1 MEIRRLPEN
10 LINQIAAGEVVER
23 PSSALKELIENSID
37 AEATQIDIIIDNG
50 GKNLISVSDNG
61 IGIEKDLIPLAIE
74 RHATSKLPNN
84 DLEDTKNDFN
94 LNNEINIE
102 NKSEAS
108 SFSELFGSKNVPKD
122 IRKIVDEETLGISLS
137 ERRGIDILFGDIPET
152 GVVIDAKKEA
162 LRIRKNKSSGQKIN
176 STPSPAL
183 DINSGKSLL
192 IK

>member
-1 MEIRRLPEN
+1 MKNKFLRIFVFLLPITMSLSSCSDFRKAVGKEKVIPDEFSVALTPS
-10 LINQIAAGEVVER
+10 LIVPPGYKIDPEVLR
-23 PSSALKELIENSID
+23 
-37 AEATQIDIIIDNG
+37 
-50 GKNLISVSDNG
+50 
-61 IGIEKDLIPLAIE
+61 
-74 RHATSKLPNN
+74 NN
-84 DLEDTKNDFN
+84 DLGEAKEDFN
-94 LNNEINIE
+94 LTNEINIE
-102 NKSEAS
+102 NKNEAN
-108 SFSELFGSKNVPKD
+108 SFSDLFGSKNVPKD

-162 LRIRKNKSSGQKIN
+162 LRIRKNKSSGQKLN